1 MVEMPQDEASKE
13 KLRMLLYQLSEL
25 LNDPPIVINIR
36 DWTETIEDLM
46 DEIEEL
52 SPFVRNRLDDLVV
65 EALKRAHIHVEDLDS
80 DAPSNQTE
88 RSAHEYYA
96 QVAFVSSE
104 INNLKSY

>member
-1 MVEMPQDEASKE
+1 MSQLPKDEASKE
-13 KLRMLLYQLSEL
+13 KLRVLLFQLSEL
-25 LNDPPIVINIR
+25 LNDPPIVINWL

-52 SPFVRNRLDDLVV
+52 SSFARNRLDDLIV
-65 EALKRAHIHVEDLDS
+65 EALRRARVHVEDLDS
-80 DAPSNQTE
+80 EAPPTQTE

-104 INNLKSY
+104 INDLKSY